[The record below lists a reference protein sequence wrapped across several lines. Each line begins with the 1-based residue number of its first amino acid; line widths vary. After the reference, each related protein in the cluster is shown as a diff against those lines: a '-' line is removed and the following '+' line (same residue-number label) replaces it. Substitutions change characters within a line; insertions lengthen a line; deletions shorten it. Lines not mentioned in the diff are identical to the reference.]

1 MVFNDIEQ
9 KLLLLFMDEY
19 IRSQYS
25 TWPDFIYFTKQKDL
39 GIISLSWIGPTY
51 KVVDENKWTLAKIKY
66 GI

>member
-1 MVFNDIEQ
+1 
-9 KLLLLFMDEY
+9 MDEY